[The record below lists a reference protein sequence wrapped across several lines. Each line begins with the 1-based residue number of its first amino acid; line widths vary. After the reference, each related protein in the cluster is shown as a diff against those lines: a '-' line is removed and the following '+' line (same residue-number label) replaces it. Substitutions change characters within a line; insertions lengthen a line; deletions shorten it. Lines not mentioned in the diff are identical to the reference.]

1 MLGKPSRRT
10 RKKLEQNGRRA
21 SATVVAV
28 GERGMA
34 ITHGSDNVVSN
45 TEIALK
51 LTLRVEP
58 QDEPAFEVEERFR
71 FAQLSIPTEGQD
83 LAVIY
88 DPDDHDAVMLDGNPA
103 PNIAAMMQ
111 GKGKSAGQ
119 IDFIQQL
126 ITSVTSGA
134 STADTQAI
142 ATQWA
147 EQNGAMV
154 ITPGAAGVGAPPM
167 PGGPQKDP
175 VELLSQLVVMKDRGL
190 LTEAEFAEQRA
201 RILGE

>member
-1 MLGKPSRRT
+1 MFGKPSRHT
-10 RKKLEQNGRRA
+10 RKKLEQHGRRA
-21 SATVVAV
+21 TATVLDV

-51 LTLRVEP
+51 LKLRVEP

-71 FAQLSIPTEGQD
+71 FAQLSIPTQGQC

-88 DPDDHDAVMLDGNPA
+88 DPNDHDAVMLDGNPA
-103 PNIAAMMQ
+103 PNIAALMQ
-111 GKGKSAGQ
+111 GRGKSAGQ

-126 ITSVTSGA
+126 FASASSGA
-134 STADTQAI
+134 PTTETQAI
-142 ATQWA
+142 AAQWA

-154 ITPGAAGVGAPPM
+154 IGPGSAGFGAPPI
-167 PGGPQKDP
+167 PSPPQRDP
-175 VELLSQLVVMKDRGL
+175 VELLSELVTMKDRGL
-190 LTEAEFAEQRA
+190 LSDAEFAEQKA
-201 RILGE
+201 RILGK